1 MVWCI
6 AARGLGSIASW
17 EGQVYV
23 RVRRNAAFPGIS
35 VVCATHRVTPR
46 SDPRKS
52 CCHARP
58 MVPSSSSGS
67 AVNILLLGR
76 PLCRSEAPSA
86 EQNRGLAGRTGGL
99 RSGTSAKNLKKL
111 TGHAEKRTACS
122 RLSARSFLQLGF
134 AACASQHGLRRLQEG
149 SERSSRF
156 AAPGGCSTAHARL
169 HRRVRLP

>member
-1 MVWCI
+1 MQRTLHTGRAEVVCTALVAELEAESCRSPAMLARLWHYAAKTSQLHVTQQKDFGLSVLDGRAMVWSI
-6 AARGLGSIASW
+6 DARGLGSIASW

-23 RVRRNAAFPGIS
+23 RVRRNAAFLGIS

-86 EQNRGLAGRTGGL
+86 QQNRGLSGRTGGL
-99 RSGTSAKNLKKL
+99 RSGTSAKNLNL
-111 TGHAEKRTACS
+111 T
-122 RLSARSFLQLGF
+122 
-134 AACASQHGLRRLQEG
+134 
-149 SERSSRF
+149 
-156 AAPGGCSTAHARL
+156 
-169 HRRVRLP
+169 